1 MMDYINLMKLNLTLR
16 IEKILIKF
24 IQNIR
29 YKKSIVKYKNNRNND
44 LFN

>member
-1 MMDYINLMKLNLTLR
+1 MMDYINLMKLNLTLH